1 MAGPDG
7 PRLAVVDYGIGNLR
21 SAEKALQHVGADARL
36 TRDPAAVRAADGVV
50 VPGVG
55 NFGRTLE
62 VLSER
67 GLAPVVRETALAA
80 RDGEGVPFLGICVGM
95 QMLFDGSDESPEVP
109 GLRVLSGR
117 VERLAAGV
125 KHPQMQWN
133 RLDLQDPADPL
144 WSGLE
149 VRPWMYFVHSF
160 AVSASGE
167 GLAATCEYGSRVAAA
182 VRVRRLGATQF
193 HPEKSG
199 VNGLRVLAN
208 FVDGCRTDG
217 TT

>member
-1 MAGPDG
+1 MAAPDG

-36 TRDPAAVRAADGVV
+36 TSDPAEVGAADGVV

-55 NFGRTLE
+55 NFGRTVEALRGSGLE
-62 VLSER
+62 
-67 GLAPVVRETALAA
+67 PVVRAAALAA

-95 QMLFDGSDESPEVP
+95 QILFDSSEESPDVP
-109 GLRVLSGR
+109 GLHVLPGH
-117 VERLAAGV
+117 VERLAEGV

-133 RLDLQDPADPL
+133 RLDLRDPTDLL

-149 VRPWMYFVHSF
+149 AQPWMYFVHSY
-160 AVSASGE
+160 AVTTTDDI
-167 GLAATCEYGSRVAAA
+167 LAATCEYGGRVAAA
-182 VRVRRLGATQF
+182 VRVRRLGAMQF

-208 FVDGCRTDG
+208 FVEGCRADRTA
-217 TT
+217 